1 MKREDNITNKIDWVT
16 VLIYCAIVFLGWLN
30 IYAVTYDE
38 NAQTSIF
45 SLDLN
50 SGRQLVFI
58 GGSLIIIAAIL
69 IIDRQFYETFAYIIY
84 GLLLFMLLLVPIIG
98 KEVGG
103 NKAWLGIG
111 SFGVQ
116 PSEFA
121 KFATALVVA
130 KTIGSIGFKMDNLRN
145 QLILFALIGTPMFL
159 ILLQK
164 DTGTAMVFSVF
175 VLVFFREGMS
185 PFLIIIGIAC
195 AVILIIDRQFYETF
209 AYIIYGLLLFMLL
222 LVPIIGKEVGGNKAW
237 LGIGSFG
244 VQPSEFAKFATA
256 LVVAKTIGS
265 IGFKMDNLRNQ
276 LILFA
281 LIGTPMFL
289 ILLQKDTGTA
299 MVFSVFVLVF
309 FREGMSP
316 FLIII
321 GIACAV
327 IFVLTLLV
335 DNQLYLH
342 VGVAVLLILA
352 ILMGRKKFKRI
363 AMLTA
368 GALAIVMV
376 IASVDYI
383 VSDVLKPHQQN
394 RIKALINPD
403 ADPLGF
409 GWNVTQSKIA
419 IGSGGFL
426 GKGFLEGTQTKFDFV
441 PEQSTDFIFCT
452 IGEEHGWIG
461 SLFTIALFML
471 LLLRI
476 LFLAER
482 QKNKFARVYGYS
494 VACILFFHFAVN
506 IGMTIGLFPVIGIP
520 LPFFSY
526 GGSSLWGF
534 TILLFIFLKLDAHR
548 MQVLQRL

>member
-50 SGRQLVFI
+50 SGRQLIFI
-58 GGSLIIIAAIL
+58 GGSIIIIAAIL

-145 QLILFALIGTPMFL
+145 QLILFALIG
-159 ILLQK
+159 
-164 DTGTAMVFSVF
+164 A
-175 VLVFFREGMS
+175 
-185 PFLIIIGIAC
+185 
-195 AVILIIDRQFYETF
+195 
-209 AYIIYGLLLFMLL
+209 
-222 LVPIIGKEVGGNKAW
+222 
-237 LGIGSFG
+237 
-244 VQPSEFAKFATA
+244 
-256 LVVAKTIGS
+256 
-265 IGFKMDNLRNQ
+265 
-276 LILFA
+276 
-281 LIGTPMFL
+281 PMFL

-342 VGVAVLLILA
+342 VGVAALLILA

-368 GALAIVMV
+368 GALAIIMV

>member
-1 MKREDNITNKIDWVT
+1 MKREDNITHKIDWVT
-16 VLIYCAIVFLGWLN
+16 VLIYGTIVFLGWLN

-38 NAQTSIF
+38 NAETSIF
-45 SLDLN
+45 SLELN

-58 GGSLIIIAAIL
+58 SGSILIISAIL

-84 GLLLFMLLLVPIIG
+84 GLILVTLMLIPVIG

-103 NKAWLGIG
+103 NKAWIGIG

-130 KTIGSIGFKMDNLRN
+130 RTIGSIGFRMDNLRN
-145 QLILFALIGTPMFL
+145 QITLFALIGAPLVL

-164 DTGTAMVFSVF
+164 DMGTAMVFIVF
-175 VLVFFREGMS
+175 VVVFFREGMS
-185 PFLIIIGIAC
+185 PFIILIGIAC
-195 AVILIIDRQFYETF
+195 AI
-209 AYIIYGLLLFMLL
+209 
-222 LVPIIGKEVGGNKAW
+222 
-237 LGIGSFG
+237 
-244 VQPSEFAKFATA
+244 
-256 LVVAKTIGS
+256 
-265 IGFKMDNLRNQ
+265 
-276 LILFA
+276 
-281 LIGTPMFL
+281 
-289 ILLQKDTGTA
+289 
-299 MVFSVFVLVF
+299 
-309 FREGMSP
+309 
-316 FLIII
+316 
-321 GIACAV
+321 

-335 DNQLYLH
+335 ENQYYLYL
-342 VGVAVLLILA
+342 GIGALLTLS

-363 AMLTA
+363 ALLTT
-368 GALAIVMV
+368 GALTIVMV
-376 IASVDYI
+376 IESVDYI
-383 VSDVLKPHQQN
+383 VTDILKPHQQN

-426 GKGFLEGTQTKFDFV
+426 GKGFLEGTQTKYDFV

-461 SLFTIALFML
+461 SLFTISLFVA
-471 LLLRI
+471 LLLRVV
-476 LFLAER
+476 FLAER
-482 QKNKFARVYGYS
+482 QKNKFARVYGYAA
-494 VACILFFHFAVN
+494 ACILFFHFAVN